1 VDATLVE
8 RFGTG
13 EQSGE
18 QIVDQL
24 TPAGRVAL
32 RAWLRTLSPVG
43 QFTTRHSRETLKL
56 RAQGLLSEN
65 LADRDVKPRVIPF
78 DGEEQRLYKELDEL
92 IDRLMAAHG
101 SSRGAG
107 FVLTVYRR
115 RLTSSWSAIRKT
127 LTRRLNRE
135 TLRLDDDFLEEAE
148 DAALDTGLGGTVDD
162 TQAVPLTGAE
172 IAEIRSYVDR
182 MATVADSKFGRHDL
196 DAAPSASHSTI
207 VFTQFA
213 DTLDDLRDR
222 LIGAYR
228 SQLATF
234 TGVGGRVFRE
244 AEGWVEISKRD
255 LVDAIRSQRVTVLG
269 H

>member
-56 RAQGLLSEN
+56 YRAQGLLSEN

-162 TQAVPLTGAE
+162 TQAVPLT
-172 IAEIRSYVDR
+172 RR
-182 MATVADSKFGRHDL
+182 
-196 DAAPSASHSTI
+196 
-207 VFTQFA
+207 
-213 DTLDDLRDR
+213 RDR
-222 LIGAYR
+222 GDPQLRRPHGHRRGFEVREPAPRSGRGAQR
-228 SQLATF
+228 QPLDH
-234 TGVGGRVFRE
+234 RVHPVR
-244 AEGWVEISKRD
+244 
-255 LVDAIRSQRVTVLG
+255 G
-269 H
+269 HPR